1 MNELA
6 STFLLCTLL
15 SGGET
20 ETRHYFPNIGEERY
34 VRIDCE
40 TPSHVI
46 EVGLDNTPSN
56 RDSVHQAIFAGIL
69 TGKTPMVIVI
79 DTDGIEDRYQYELR
93 EVTKRAGVAYAV
105 CSRDFVRRWV
115 ATSPY
120 RELGLDKD
128 LFDLPDEPL
137 AKQHCNLGSAF
148 EVPPLEEIPAS
159 QETPVQD

>member
-40 TPSHVI
+40 TPTHVI
-46 EVGLDNTPSN
+46 EVGLDNTSSN
-56 RDSVHQAIFAGIL
+56 RDSVHQALFAAIL
-69 TGKTPMVIVI
+69 TDKTPMVIVI
-79 DTDGIEDRYQYELR
+79 DTDGVEDRYQYELR
-93 EVTKRAGVAYAV
+93 KVTERAGVAYAV

-120 RELGLDKD
+120 RDLGNDKF
-128 LFDLPDEPL
+128 LYDLPEDAT

-148 EVPPLEEIPAS
+148 EVPSLEQISVSP
-159 QETPVQD
+159 ETPGK